1 MTKRMAAMGASQG
14 GWLRALWLGAALCS
28 VACGSGSSNPNQTA
42 DSQNETGDPQTP
54 PMGRA
59 SIERWLAQGFYQ
71 SWRCEPQPHPARPFG
86 AHGETRICSNDLLSA
101 AQGGEFPVGSASVK
115 EIHSGSQISGYAVSV
130 HNFAGTSGGTWY
142 WYERV
147 GSGTTEGQG
156 AAVCV
161 DCHRRAGA
169 DSEHSGH
176 DFVYTQVR

>member
-1 MTKRMAAMGASQG
+1 NGGASPRPRRRG
-14 GWLRALWLGAALCS
+14 GAGMGGGLARGFHQ
-28 VACGSGSSNPNQTA
+28 SG
-42 DSQNETGDPQTP
+42 
-54 PMGRA
+54 
-59 SIERWLAQGFYQ
+59 
-71 SWRCEPQPHPARPFG
+71 RCEPQPHPARPFG

-115 EIHSGSQISGYAVSV
+115 EIHSGSQISGYAVSL
-130 HNFAGTSGGTWY
+130 HNFAETSGGTWY

-169 DSEHSGH
+169 APQPSAPP
-176 DFVYTQVR
+176 FWY